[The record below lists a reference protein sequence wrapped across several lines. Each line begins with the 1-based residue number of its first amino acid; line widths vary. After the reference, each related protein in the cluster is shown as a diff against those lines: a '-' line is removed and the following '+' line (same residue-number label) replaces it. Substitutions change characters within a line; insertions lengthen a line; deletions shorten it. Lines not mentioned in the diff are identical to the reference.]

1 MDIILEDIASSS
13 KIVEADWGENVKA
26 EFSSSRKEYQDR
38 EQGMGSGHALF
49 LFLSSLITYL

>member
-1 MDIILEDIASSS
+1 MEDIASSS

-38 EQGMGSGHALF
+38 EQGMGSGHVLV